1 MNFYYYLYYKLYKLA
16 EAAPFRWS
24 SEWKASLFL
33 DALVFFAVISA
44 MNYYSFIF
52 NVDIVIENPYFFV
65 LISYFLIGLPNFF
78 MFNFNNQWRKIIKK
92 NDLLPKNSQYTKSIV
107 AWCTIFLILANFI
120 FSFKLLFLKAK
131 NDHTGPYSIEYLN
144 QQKSKE

>member
-16 EAAPFRWS
+16 EAAPFRWL

-33 DALVFFAVISA
+33 DALLFFTVIST

-52 NVDIVIENPYFFV
+52 NVDIVIEDPYSFV
-65 LISYFLIGLPNFF
+65 IISYCLICLPNFF
-78 MFNFNNQWRKIIKK
+78 MFNFNNQWIKIVKK
-92 NDLLPKNSQYTKSIV
+92 NDSLPKNAQNTKGII

-120 FSFKLLFLKAK
+120 FSFKLLFSKAK
-131 NDHTGPYSIEYLN
+131 NGHIGPYSIEYLN